1 MLTAL
6 LFAAGSCVLAIPPL
20 SHLSAI
26 QTCEKHDLACGIDPG
41 DDFYAFVNKRWEDSA
56 VIPDSE
62 VQVGSFLTVHLENE
76 EKISKI
82 VSDIVEKSAAGSKD
96 YVTNLIADL
105 YTSGMDQDAIE
116 SSTSDL
122 VKAYLAEIDGI
133 TTVTEAVRI
142 AWAQKTRGLNGA
154 FFYDLQADADLHN
167 SSHSFG
173 MLATGGISLPK
184 SYYLEEQNRQV
195 LQAYTAYLRKL
206 FLISRSASADN
217 VDGMVERVLWFE
229 TELAK
234 VALTPV
240 EERNI
245 SLTSTKYMYSELPS
259 RFPGIPWD
267 TIRKQESKMSAE
279 EIGPVRVDCLRCFD
293 RLGSLL
299 ETTPLP
305 TIISYVKANFL
316 MAAADDLGYE
326 YEEAVFQWNQ
336 AYSGIKEAKPRWKKV
351 LAKLNSYVG
360 QPLGK
365 LYVEKYFAPEQ
376 KADVIAMVDLLLK
389 TIRGRISGAKWMSDG
404 TRAKAHAK
412 LDKMNVKMGYPDQWD
427 DYTPL
432 KELISKDMPFIEKLA
447 AIHSWKTQRK
457 MTEKIN
463 KAYNKEQWH
472 MTPQTVNAYYS
483 PDQNEIVF
491 PAGFLSRKQ

>member
-1 MLTAL
+1 MVR
-6 LFAAGSCVLAIPPL
+6 SCL
-20 SHLSAI
+20 SLSSKTKTFI
-26 QTCEKHDLACGIDPG
+26 

-279 EIGPVRVDCLRCFD
+279 EIGPVRVDCLRYI
-293 RLGSLL
+293 RLILL
-299 ETTPLP
+299 MLQM
-305 TIISYVKANFL
+305 L
-316 MAAADDLGYE
+316 
-326 YEEAVFQWNQ
+326 
-336 AYSGIKEAKPRWKKV
+336 
-351 LAKLNSYVG
+351 
-360 QPLGK
+360 
-365 LYVEKYFAPEQ
+365 
-376 KADVIAMVDLLLK
+376 
-389 TIRGRISGAKWMSDG
+389 
-404 TRAKAHAK
+404 
-412 LDKMNVKMGYPDQWD
+412 
-427 DYTPL
+427 
-432 KELISKDMPFIEKLA
+432 
-447 AIHSWKTQRK
+447 
-457 MTEKIN
+457 
-463 KAYNKEQWH
+463 
-472 MTPQTVNAYYS
+472 
-483 PDQNEIVF
+483 
-491 PAGFLSRKQ
+491 